1 MAPIALMIIPG
12 RRDSPLCVPAQDF
25 FLAAMGVVLPSGGLG
40 SIYIWPFR
48 LPFETVPVTNGAI
61 QIQLNY
67 TIDLMKSSL

>member
-12 RRDSPLCVPAQDF
+12 RRDSPLCVPAQDL
-25 FLAAMGVVLPSGGLG
+25 FLAAMGVVLPSDGLG
-40 SIYIWPFR
+40 SIYIWPFK
-48 LPFETVPVTNGAI
+48 PFETVPVTNGAI